1 MSVAGVVVTAVGL
14 AAIGMLFV
22 SKPSA
27 SVGFLLVA
35 LGSGALESVYGA
47 WVFAGLA
54 LSLFGDVL
62 LMFRDTARFR
72 AGLVAFLLGHIAY
85 VVAFAVAGVAAA
97 WVGVAAFGAVIMAV
111 PVLRWLM
118 PHVDRGMRGPVLAY
132 VAVISVML
140 ALAVGTRGAGHTAL
154 IVGGAVLFYV
164 SDLFVARER
173 FVTSAFVNRLVGL
186 PLYYGGQVLLALSV
200 AT

>member
-1 MSVAGVVVTAVGL
+1 
-14 AAIGMLFV
+14 
-22 SKPSA
+22 
-27 SVGFLLVA
+27 
-35 LGSGALESVYGA
+35 LESVYGA